1 MGSLV
6 KGMRNVFFDTLFN
19 MALKNKD
26 ILLLTADIGAICH
39 DKFKKSLPNQ
49 YINVGI
55 AEQNMVGLSAGLAL
69 TGKTIYIYSIVPF
82 LAMRCYEQIRV
93 DICCM
98 DLPVKIVG
106 TGAGFDYSTLG
117 PTHHG
122 TEDIALMRAL
132 PNLII
137 YSPSDNLSAS
147 EIARKSSQEHGPAYI
162 RLDRTG
168 YPPIY
173 KDSGEINMRAGFSV
187 VKGGKDLCIIASGN
201 MVYTAL
207 KVSEKL
213 SEHSVDSGVID
224 LFKLKPINA
233 EKLIC
238 AVKGLSHVVVL
249 EEHCL
254 SGGIG
259 ENIAA
264 LFLSQMEK
272 FPRLKLLGIPD
283 KFCAEYGGRES
294 LRKTCNLDAGSIL
307 STILGWIKR

>member
-1 MGSLV
+1 MGSLA
-6 KGMRNVFFDTLFN
+6 KGMRNAFFDTLFSI
-19 MALKNKD
+19 ALKNKD

-49 YINVGI
+49 YVNVGI

-98 DLPVKIVG
+98 DLPVKIIG
-106 TGAGFDYSTLG
+106 IGAGFDYSTLG

-132 PNLII
+132 PNLTI

-147 EIARKSSQEHGPAYI
+147 EIARKSSQEQGPAYI

-173 KDSGEINMRAGFSV
+173 RDSGEINMRVGFSV

-207 KVSEKL
+207 KISERL

-238 AVKGLSHVVVL
+238 AIKGLSHVVVL

-259 ENIAA
+259 ESISA
-264 LFLSQMEK
+264 LFSSQMEK
-272 FPRLKLLGIPD
+272 CPRLKLLGIPD
-283 KFCAEYGGRES
+283 QFCAEYGGRES
-294 LRKTCNLDAGSIL
+294 LRKTCNLDADSIL
-307 STILGWIKR
+307 SIILGWIKR